1 MSNIDR
7 QLFEA
12 TTTSFSYK
20 IGVFGVVL
28 LLLWIGIFK
37 FTPTE
42 AAEIKPLVLNHPL
55 MGWLY
60 SVLSVQGVSNL
71 IGLSEIIIGIGL
83 AYSFMSPKTGLLF
96 GAISS
101 VLSMVTLSFL
111 ITTPNTWKIV
121 DGIPTTSFFLVK
133 DILFLSVS
141 LRVVEHNRKISAL
154 LILKDN
160 EQ

>member
-1 MSNIDR
+1 MEQ
-7 QLFEA
+7 QLSEA

-20 IGVFGVVL
+20 IGVFGVIL

-42 AAEIKPLVLNHPL
+42 AAAIEPLVFNHPL

-60 SVLSVQGVSNL
+60 SMLSVQGVSNL

-83 AYSFMSPKTGLLF
+83 AYSFMSPKAGLLF

-101 VLSMVTLSFL
+101 VLSIVTLSFL
-111 ITTPNTWKIV
+111 ITTPNIWKIV

-133 DILFLSVS
+133 DILFLAVS
-141 LRVVEHNRKISAL
+141 LRVVEHNRKIYNL
-154 LILKDN
+154 LILKDKK
-160 EQ
+160 Q

>member
-1 MSNIDR
+1 MSSIER
-7 QLFEA
+7 QSSKA
-12 TTTSFSYK
+12 ATTSFSYK

-42 AAEIKPLVLNHPL
+42 AAEIEPLVLNHPL

-71 IGLSEIIIGIGL
+71 IGISEIIVGVGL
-83 AYSFMSPKTGLLF
+83 AYSFISPKAGVLF

-101 VLSMVTLSFL
+101 VLSIVTLSFL
-111 ITTPNTWKIV
+111 ITTPDTWKMV

-133 DILFLSVS
+133 DILFLAVS
-141 LRVVEHNRKISAL
+141 LRIVEHNKKFLS
-154 LILKDN
+154 
-160 EQ
+160 